1 MLPAQWGEQD
11 SGPVGPAHR
20 SPLETP
26 IVIARASLALLLAAP
41 VPQGP
46 FAPDAAAESEP
57 TVRIQALRNVDF
69 GEAPGGADPEGQVR
83 VPWWRTARG
92 APQLARGEGRGL
104 RVGPGLWAEQPIAA
118 YAPLADSLV
127 LEVELLEGRGS
138 VALVDGAGR
147 ALSLELAGPGRA
159 RLALA
164 ERPAERDPET
174 WPRTPRFVVRL
185 GSDAEGGALFGRVEA
200 TLELPAPS
208 EAALRAEIL
217 RELEWIVD
225 LWLERSLDDAGPRPT
240 GFSVHLWD
248 VVNGERLMAIDGQV
262 HPLFELLLDALE
274 VEEVPRWRAAL
285 ERYLA
290 DWFEL
295 GFHPETGLPC
305 AYDAVAD
312 QRLDRPIEIHKALG
326 FLLDLHER
334 GPEPFRARALERAR
348 RIGEH
353 VRTRG
358 VVPDGRVAPGYVPES
373 GEPILAYAHLRAL
386 DVPAQLARLAAR
398 IGDERLLAVAR
409 EAVATL
415 EYSHYWPGTWH
426 NIDPGFDDNY
436 GHYGARAI
444 EMWRAWPE
452 EPEFRHLALSG
463 WRTYAPL
470 WRDALRLG
478 GNVAADQV
486 RCWRLA
492 GELVRLEPDLRGEAH
507 ELLELAV
514 HSHWIGEQ
522 YRDGAWGD
530 VTIYLFEA
538 RDNLQVGD
546 LPGVPLN
553 LLQGLGFAY
562 QDELGQRTDATR
574 ARFASVLRSSLDAY
588 RRPYGML
595 STREERSGPN
605 LCGGSLRLAVGLVE
619 MLRRL

>member
-1 MLPAQWGEQD
+1 M
-11 SGPVGPAHR
+11 
-20 SPLETP
+20 
-26 IVIARASLALLLAAP
+26 IARTSLALLLATLP
-41 VPQGP
+41 PQGP
-46 FAPDAAAESEP
+46 PAQPEP
-57 TVRIQALRNVDF
+57 TVRVAALRNGNF
-69 GEAPGGADPEGQVR
+69 GEAPGGADPEGLVR
-83 VPWWRTARG
+83 VPWWRTGRG
-92 APQLARGEGRGL
+92 ATQLTREGAPGL

-118 YAPLADSLV
+118 YAPLAGTLA
-127 LEVELLEGRGS
+127 LEAHWLAGEGR
-138 VALVDGAGR
+138 VVLVDGAGR
-147 ALSLELAGPGRA
+147 TAALEFPAPGLG

-164 ERPAERDPET
+164 GRPPDREPAD
-174 WPRTPRFVVRL
+174 WPRTPRFVVRVES
-185 GSDAEGGALFGRVEA
+185 GSEAGAVLGRVEA
-200 TLELPAPS
+200 TLKLPCPS
-208 EAALRAEIL
+208 EAALRTEIL
-217 RELEWIVD
+217 GHLGWIVD
-225 LWLERSLDDAGPRPT
+225 LWLERSLDDVGPRAS

-248 VVNGERLMAIDGQV
+248 VVSGERLLAIDGQV

-285 ERYLA
+285 ERFLG

-312 QRLDRPIEIHKALG
+312 RRLDRPVEIHKALG

-334 GPEPFRARALERAR
+334 GPEAFRARALERAR

-353 VRTRG
+353 VRVRG
-358 VVPDGRVAPGYVPES
+358 VVPDGRVAPGYVPSS

-398 IGDERLLAVAR
+398 VGDERLLAVAR

-415 EYSHYWPGTWH
+415 EYAHYWPGTWH

-444 EMWRAWPE
+444 EMWRAWPA

-486 RCWRLA
+486 RCWKLA
-492 GELVRLEPDLRGEAH
+492 AELVRLEPALRDEVR

-514 HSHWIGEQ
+514 HSHWVGEQ

-553 LLQGLGFAY
+553 LLQGLGFVY
-562 QDELGQRTDATR
+562 REEVGLRGDATR
-574 ARFASVLRSSLDAY
+574 GRFTAVLRSSLEAY